1 MISNITN
8 LDRTQ
13 RKMNI
18 YSSKLHFGYD
28 ASTYLIEGY
37 RNSNLEKKNA
47 FDLIK
52 VLSEPR
58 RNHARE
64 INYQMS

>member
-18 YSSKLHFGYD
+18 YSNKLHFGYD

>member
-1 MISNITN
+1 
-8 LDRTQ
+8 
-13 RKMNI
+13 MNI